1 MPRGGYRKPNNP
13 AAVSGPGALSR
24 RTDGGPTQ
32 GAMPIPSGGQYGER
46 KALQEL
52 QTSAKMA
59 GNATPQRKVTGL
71 FEPTQRPDEPVTAG
85 APVGPGSNYINQPFD
100 QMITSEDPNIV
111 IRAAYMAF
119 PNESLRRVV
128 EMLDSEGM

>member
-32 GAMPIPSGGQYGER
+32 GAMEMPASQYGER

-59 GNATPQRKVTGL
+59 GNTTPQRKITPL
-71 FEPTQRPDEPVTAG
+71 LAATERPQEPLTAG
-85 APVGPGSNYINQPFD
+85 VPTGPGPNYISQPFE
-100 QMITSEDPNIV
+100 QMISSQDPNIV

>member
-1 MPRGGYRKPNNP
+1 MARGGYRKPNNP
-13 AAVSGPGALSR
+13 APVSGPGALSR

-32 GAMPIPSGGQYGER
+32 GAMEMPASQYGER
-46 KALQEL
+46 KQLQEL

-59 GNATPQRKVTGL
+59 GNTTPQRKVTGL
-71 FEPTQRPDEPVTAG
+71 FEPTQRPQEPVTAG
-85 APVGPGSNYINQPFD
+85 APVGPGANYVSQPFD
-100 QMITSEDPNIV
+100 QMITSEDPNVV

-128 EMLDSEGM
+128 DMLDSEGM